1 METTN
6 LELEISKLKN
16 RLDKAIIFEV
26 GPGLSIGVSEE
37 DELWRIRRDID
48 EENFVFLNK
57 SGIWENP
64 PNTEDMLFANRTGFE
79 ILDEAFNAFDSY
91 AIDYD
96 NNNDMIFDIVGSH
109 SSLQN

>member
-1 METTN
+1 MENTN
-6 LELEISKLKN
+6 LELEISKLKS

-37 DELWRIRRDID
+37 DDLWRIRRDVD
-48 EENFVFLNK
+48 EESFVFLNK

-64 PNTEDMLFANRTGFE
+64 PNTEDTLFADRTGFE
-79 ILDEAFNAFDSY
+79 VLDEAFSAFDNY
-91 AIDYD
+91 ATDYGS
-96 NNNDMIFDIVGSH
+96 NNNMIFDIVSSH